1 MANQFEGDVLI
12 RPGSRFLVRD
22 TANEVLLAYRYT
34 LGDPNGV
41 LDEPLGSIA
50 SGPSGVWQST
60 GPFEWAQI
68 GSGIQVTMR
77 LDDVVRTPQIDGQ
90 RSAMLPFGAFVRTDP
105 DDMTV
110 ELSTDGGISWSTL
123 GFGADWIFTPRR
135 AGAAPASGGVW
146 PQPTTADVSSGVWLT
161 APLSMGDRVRLTW
174 RTGVVQAP
182 APEPICVRALAGSID
197 PSPDMYWRYNLGPAN
212 WPNAVVL
219 PARAGLAIE
228 LWRLSARGPH
238 TRLIDPG
245 GSLPG
250 FVIQSAGRQYS
261 PYYRFPTSLSAQN
274 LVCQPGILGLA
285 ENPHQQTFRFCYYDP
300 TTGARS
306 PLSIASTRWQ
316 SIHDDVI
323 RGIVIHP
330 AGSVWVSRG

>member
-1 MANQFEGDVLI
+1 MNQFEGDVLI
-12 RPGSRFLVRD
+12 RPGARFLVRNVD
-22 TANEVLLAYRYT
+22 DETLLAYRYT

-41 LDEPLGSIA
+41 IDEPVGSLA

-60 GPFEWAQI
+60 GPFTWIQI
-68 GSGIQVTMR
+68 GSGIQSSMR

-90 RSAMLPFGAFVRTDP
+90 QSAMLPFGSYVRADP

-110 ELSTDGGISWSTL
+110 ELSTNGGASWSTL
-123 GFGADWIFTPRR
+123 VFGADWIFTPRR

-146 PQPTTADVSSGVWLT
+146 PQPSTANVSSGAWLT
-161 APLSMGDRVRLTW
+161 APLSMGDLVRLTW

-182 APEPICVRALAGSID
+182 PPEPISIRALAGSID
-197 PSPDMYWRYNLGPAN
+197 PTPDSTWRYNAGPAS

-219 PARAGLAIE
+219 SARAGLAIE
-228 LWRLSARGPH
+228 MWRMSPRGPH
-238 TRLIDPG
+238 TRLIDVG
-245 GSLPG
+245 GNLPG

-261 PYYRFPTSLSAQN
+261 PYYRFPTSLSAAN
-274 LVCQPGILGLA
+274 LVCQPSILGLS

-306 PLSIASTRWQ
+306 PLSASSMRWQ
-316 SIHDDVI
+316 SIHGDVI
-323 RGIVIHP
+323 RGVLIHP
-330 AGSVWVSRG
+330 AGSVWVSRS